1 VRDYTK
7 NRVVLLLKEK
17 ERMNRLEVLYEQ
29 DVKKIAFTVRKTDL
43 HADKLILKGPRHSG
57 KTYLILDLL
66 SSFKKEQ
73 FLYIDFADVRID
85 ASIAAHLEDFLKRYP
100 KIELLVL
107 ENLDFAFPLPSC
119 KRIIITT
126 SQRDF
131 HLQGFEELF
140 LYPLDFEEFIAF
152 DKKGSD
158 AEQIFGQYANI
169 GTFPGMIGVSK
180 FAFVQSFQQLLHS
193 FYTTPVELEIL
204 KTYTLRQS
212 TLVSVY
218 AMFNLVKKH
227 HKISKDKFYAYTH
240 KLLNEE
246 VIFMVEKFGQ
256 KSTQKKLY
264 MIDFAMRGVL
274 SFEKDF
280 IRRFEN
286 MIFLELYKR
295 GMDIYYAD
303 WIDFYLP
310 KSDTAVFSAP
320 FMTRELLEKKLQKA
334 KKGFETLN
342 VKQVHVVTMGMQEQF
357 EEEGVTYEVLPFW
370 NWAVQI

>member
-1 VRDYTK
+1 
-7 NRVVLLLKEK
+7 
-17 ERMNRLEVLYEQ
+17 MNRLEILYEQ
-29 DVKKIAFTVRKTDL
+29 EVKKIAFVVRKVRL
-43 HADKLILKGPRHSG
+43 EGDKIILKGPRHSG
-57 KTYLILDLL
+57 KTYLILELL
-66 SSFKKEQ
+66 SSYKKEQ

-85 ASIAAHLEDFLKRYP
+85 ASIAGELDAFVKAHP

-107 ENLDFAFPLPSC
+107 ENLDFAFPLPAC
-119 KRIIITT
+119 RRIIITT

-131 HLQGFEELF
+131 HLKGFQEMT

-152 DKKGSD
+152 DRKGGD
-158 AEQIFGQYANI
+158 AETLFSHFANV
-169 GTFPGMIGVSK
+169 GTFPAMLGVSP
-180 FAFVQSFQQLLHS
+180 FAYVQSFQHLIASYYHA
-193 FYTTPVELEIL
+193 PVELQIL
-204 KTYTLRQS
+204 KTYALRQS
-212 TLVSVY
+212 TLVSVF
-218 AMFNLVKKH
+218 AMFNLVKKE

-246 VIFMVEKFGQ
+246 VMFMLEKYGQ

-295 GMDIYYAD
+295 GESLYYTD

-310 KSDTAVFSAP
+310 ESGSAILSAP
-320 FMTRELLEKKLQKA
+320 FMPKERIEKRLEKV
-334 KKGFETLN
+334 KKELAPLE
-342 VKQVHVVTMGMQEQF
+342 VEHLYIITMGIQERFMF
-357 EEEGVTYEVLPFW
+357 EGIECEALPFW
-370 NWAVQI
+370 NWALQL

>member
-1 VRDYTK
+1 
-7 NRVVLLLKEK
+7 
-17 ERMNRLEVLYEQ
+17 MNRLEILYEQ
-29 DVKKIAFTVRKTDL
+29 EVKKIAFTVRKTGL
-43 HADKLILKGPRHSG
+43 HADRLILKGPRHSG

-66 SSFKKEQ
+66 SSYRKEQ

-85 ASIAAHLEDFLKRYP
+85 ASIAAHLEAFLKRYP

-107 ENLDFAFPLPSC
+107 ENLDFAFPLPAC
-119 KRIIITT
+119 RRIIITT

-131 HLQGFEELF
+131 HLKGFEEVF
-140 LYPLDFEEFIAF
+140 LYPPDFEEFIAF

-158 AEQIFGQYANI
+158 AEQIFSQFANV
-169 GTFPGMIGVSK
+169 GTFPQMLNVSK

-240 KLLNEE
+240 KLMNEE

-295 GMDIYYAD
+295 GMELYYTET
-303 WIDFYLP
+303 IDFYLP
-310 KSDTAVFSAP
+310 QRQTAVFSAP
-320 FMTRELLEKKLQKA
+320 FMTRELIEKRLQKA
-334 KKGFETLN
+334 KKSFAALSVRE
-342 VKQVHVVTMGMQEQF
+342 VQVVTMGTQERF
-357 EEEGVTYEVLPFW
+357 EEEGITCEMMPFW